1 MGTLFNLLSVGHAA
15 VSIAL
20 IALILMQRGKGAD
33 AGASFGAGAS
43 GTVFGARGSANFLS
57 RATAILATLFFANC
71 LALAWLATQR
81 GAPSSSVADDIV
93 IEAPATGDD
102 FELLPPAPEAGSDV
116 DGSAD
121 AVPTIDGLSDAVEAG
136 EEALENASGVAEDAA
151 EAVQE
156 VDDALTE
163 GDQE

>member
-1 MGTLFNLLSVGHAA
+1 MGTLFNLLSVAHAA

-93 IEAPATGDD
+93 TEAPAPAAEFD
-102 FELLPPAPEAGSDV
+102 LLPTGPDASDALDSAADGVPEFDGLEDGIESV
-116 DGSAD
+116 DEIADDAEAIVED
-121 AVPTIDGLSDAVEAG
+121 AVGSVDELDDNTSVDEG
-136 EEALENASGVAEDAA
+136 E
-151 EAVQE
+151 
-156 VDDALTE
+156 
-163 GDQE
+163 